1 MELIINKKYIHTI
14 EDFIKILREENKDLD
29 VHKSDEKIIYE
40 SIILIKNYLTS
51 IEINK
56 ILKLEIFNFSI
67 NKIKKIN
74 FTANNLESIP
84 EIINSFVEL
93 NILVLNNN
101 KIETITNLEKLI
113 KLEKLELRGNKIKKV
128 EGLNNLKNL
137 TKLTL
142 SCNLITNIEEND
154 LPQIDSL
161 FELGLFGNYLG
172 VENKKFE
179 KNINDENIN
188 KLKKFI
194 EMIKNKFK
202 NLKCLYIGGNFFTNI
217 NTSNDNNISAND
229 DYKTIIKSI
238 IPEINIDG
246 QN

>member
-1 MELIINKKYIHTI
+1 MK
-14 EDFIKILREENKDLD
+14 
-29 VHKSDEKIIYE
+29 
-40 SIILIKNYLTS
+40 ILIKNYLTS

-84 EIINSFVEL
+84 EIINSFIEL

-101 KIETITNLEKLI
+101 KIETISNLEKLI

-172 VENKKFE
+172 IENKKFE
-179 KNINDENIN
+179 KNINDENID

-217 NTSNDNNISAND
+217 NISNDDDINAND

-238 IPEINIDG
+238 IPGINIDG